1 MESVGVIAYIVGT
14 HRWRNTMIKIVI
26 AILVVAAVINVLV
39 IFSCCIVAGRADE
52 VAENWMRDHEQ

>member
-26 AILVVAAVINVLV
+26 ALLVAAAVINVLV
-39 IFSCCIVAGRADE
+39 MFSCCIVAGRADE